1 MRRIVGF
8 LIFLV
13 FLSGCEKYVVETSDI
28 TLSGK
33 YVISKIHIT
42 NVDQNQTPD
51 SLYLIGSTYVNH
63 NLPKPFDSL
72 VINDFYLH
80 MDYSTIRI
88 NLLGVTPTGKD
99 IWEYGISPN
108 EIFYN
113 VLGNNSYN
121 NGFLQFTYVTSA
133 GNAATMTFLIED
145 DGFESLQLKSEGA
158 WFESE
163 MGQKQVMTLGLTR
176 VGP

>member
-1 MRRIVGF
+1 MRRIVGILMF
-8 LIFLV
+8 FAL
-13 FLSGCEKYVVETSDI
+13 LSGCEKYVVEKSDV

-33 YVISKIHIT
+33 YVISKLNVI
-42 NVDQNQTPD
+42 NVDQNQTRD
-51 SLYLIGSTYVNH
+51 SLYLMGSTYVNRK
-63 NLPKPFDSL
+63 LPKPFDSI
-72 VINDFYLH
+72 VIDKFYLH

-88 NLLGVTPTGKD
+88 NLLGVTSTGTD
-99 IWEYGISPN
+99 IWEYGKSPN
-108 EIFYN
+108 EIFYR

-121 NGFLQFTYVTSA
+121 NGFLQFTYVTSD